1 MRMPVMVTGV
11 AEARIAETIHLGNFR
26 ELFAVKSAGVTLK
39 DVPQVRLGLFP
50 FASLGLRSGQA
61 VQPIPYCCRAVL
73 AGGDGGCPVATREII
88 TVAQILR
95 RHSVPGDPA
104 CPNCRSSSWC
114 YLPMRE
120 DISVWPSQ
128 VYGTVVGRKMNLRRE
143 LDEESSRIIAI
154 VISLSRS
161 MEQKPE

>member
-1 MRMPVMVTGV
+1 
-11 AEARIAETIHLGNFR
+11 
-26 ELFAVKSAGVTLK
+26 
-39 DVPQVRLGLFP
+39 
-50 FASLGLRSGQA
+50 
-61 VQPIPYCCRAVL
+61 
-73 AGGDGGCPVATREII
+73 
-88 TVAQILR
+88 
-95 RHSVPGDPA
+95 
-104 CPNCRSSSWC
+104 
-114 YLPMRE
+114 MRE